1 MLFQR
6 VSKGV
11 VTIAS
16 GSWTKVT
23 CKCCFTDAVRPL
35 LVIELNKDVQLETK
49 EWIISKIE
57 APANKQGAQLLAHPG
72 EDDDGDMILVAAPSC
87 TLLRNAEALGLSKAY
102 RDGTMLAFSYPD
114 RANFKNAD
122 NVEELLTLAEQQY
135 ISKKELDDLKAGT
148 NESIPGC
155 SKDKGSLYPGELIFQ
170 KLEKSGIVKT
180 MYPLH
185 DKEKLSAFSKQWYS
199 QFNFGVQPLDY
210 IHSYFGGTVAFYFSF
225 LGFYTLSLLLPAVLG
240 AVLYFLP
247 WNSLNGQVLLA
258 IFNVVWSTVVLE
270 LWKRRSAELAYGW
283 GTLLLNSTFEEPRPN
298 YRGTMG
304 HNPVTRRWE
313 PYFPSAE
320 RKKRIWFVS
329 TPVVCAF
336 LWLTVMGMVAYFY
349 LEWCAKDYYSREPSW
364 LAMPLLYL
372 PSVLHILYVDFMN
385 HVYKT
390 VAHMLTEWENHRVE
404 SDFQKHYTLKVLVFS
419 FINCFAV
426 LFYIA
431 FYKQDLELL
440 RKRLASLL
448 IVSQIIN
455 QVTEAL
461 VPYLQERFLPSQGTK
476 QREADPHIDK
486 LRAQGC
492 QPEYPGLF
500 AEYIELFVQFGY
512 LSLFSC
518 VYPLTAALLFLNN
531 VTEIRTDALKICK
544 LFRKPFVAPAANI
557 GIWQTAFEALGFVS
571 VISNCWLI
579 LISPQVTGYCQE
591 NGVSFRY
598 ALLCTIALEHVLI
611 ILKVVIAFVIPD
623 LPKWVRIKVA
633 QLEFRSRQALK
644 TVA

>member
-6 VSKGV
+6 VSRGV

-35 LVIELNKDVQLETK
+35 LVIELNKEVRLETK
-49 EWIISKIE
+49 QWIISKIE
-57 APANKQGAQLLAHPG
+57 APSNKQGKRTLLLQGLSYWLTLARN
-72 EDDDGDMILVAAPSC
+72 DDGDMILVAAPTC
-87 TLLRNAEALGLSKAY
+87 TLLRNAEAMGLSKPY

-114 RANFKNAD
+114 RASFKNAD
-122 NVEELLTLAEQQY
+122 NIEELLTLAEQQY
-135 ISKKELDDLKAGT
+135 IAKNELDDLKAGT

-155 SKDKGSLYPGELIFQ
+155 SKDKGSLYPGEPIFQ
-170 KLEKSGIVKT
+170 KLEKSRIVKT

-199 QFNFGVQPLDY
+199 QFSSWELPLDY
-210 IHSYFGGTVAFYFSF
+210 IHSYFGGPVAFYFSF
-225 LGFYTLSLLLPAVLG
+225 LGFYTVSLLLPAVLG

-247 WNSLNGQVLLA
+247 WHSLNGHVLLA
-258 IFNVVWSTVVLE
+258 IFNVVWSTVFLE

-304 HNPVTRRWE
+304 HNPVTKRWE

-320 RKKRIWFVS
+320 RKRRIWFVS
-329 TPVVCAF
+329 TPV
-336 LWLTVMGMVAYFY
+336 
-349 LEWCAKDYYSREPSW
+349 
-364 LAMPLLYL
+364 
-372 PSVLHILYVDFMN
+372 
-385 HVYKT
+385 
-390 VAHMLTEWENHRVE
+390 
-404 SDFQKHYTLKVLVFS
+404 
-419 FINCFAV
+419 
-426 LFYIA
+426 
-431 FYKQDLELL
+431 
-440 RKRLASLL
+440 
-448 IVSQIIN
+448 
-455 QVTEAL
+455 
-461 VPYLQERFLPSQGTK
+461 
-476 QREADPHIDK
+476 
-486 LRAQGC
+486 
-492 QPEYPGLF
+492 GLF

-531 VTEIRTDALKICK
+531 VTEIRTDALKFCK

-579 LISPQVTGYCQE
+579 LISPQVKGYCQE
-591 NGVSFRY
+591 NGVSFRN

>member
-6 VSKGV
+6 VSRGV

-23 CKCCFTDAVRPL
+23 CKCCFTDKVRPL
-35 LVIELNKDVQLETK
+35 LVIELNKEVRLETK
-49 EWIISKIE
+49 QWIISKIE

-87 TLLRNAEALGLSKAY
+87 TLLRNAEALGLSKPY
-102 RDGTMLAFSYPD
+102 HDGTMLAFSYPD
-114 RANFKNAD
+114 RASFKNAD
-122 NVEELLTLAEQQY
+122 NIEELLTLAEQQY
-135 ISKKELDDLKAGT
+135 IAKNELDDLKAGI

-155 SKDKGSLYPGELIFQ
+155 SKDKGCLYPGEPIFQ

-185 DKEKLSAFSKQWYS
+185 DKERLSSFSKQWYS
-199 QFNFGVQPLDY
+199 QFSSLELPL
-210 IHSYFGGTVAFYFSF
+210 
-225 LGFYTLSLLLPAVLG
+225 
-240 AVLYFLP
+240 
-247 WNSLNGQVLLA
+247 
-258 IFNVVWSTVVLE
+258 VVLE

-304 HNPVTRRWE
+304 HNPVTKRWE

-329 TPVVCAF
+329 APVVCAF

-349 LEWCAKDYYSREPSW
+349 LEWCVKDYYSREPSW
-364 LAMPLLYL
+364 LAMSLLYL

-385 HVYKT
+385 NVYKT

-461 VPYLQERFLPSQGTK
+461 VPYLLERFFPSEGTK
-476 QREADPHIDK
+476 QREADPNIDK

-531 VTEIRTDALKICK
+531 VTEIRTDALKLCK

-579 LISPQVTGYCQE
+579 LISPQVKGYCQAS
-591 NGVSFRY
+591 GVSFRN
-598 ALLCTIALEHVLI
+598 ALLCTIVLEHVLI
-611 ILKVVIAFVIPD
+611 ILKAVIAFVIPD

-633 QLEFRSRQALK
+633 QLEFQSHQALK

>member
-6 VSKGV
+6 VSRGV
-11 VTIAS
+11 VNIAT

-23 CKCCFTDAVRPL
+23 CKCCFTDTVRPL

-49 EWIISKIE
+49 QWIISKVE

-87 TLLRNAEALGLSKAY
+87 TLLRNAEALGLSKTY
-102 RDGTMLAFSYPD
+102 HDGTMLAFSYPD
-114 RANFKNAD
+114 RASFKNAD
-122 NVEELLTLAEQQY
+122 HIEELLTLAEQQY
-135 ISKKELDDLKAGT
+135 IAKKQLDDLKAGT

-155 SKDKGSLYPGELIFQ
+155 SKDKGSLYPGEPIFQ
-170 KLEKSGIVKT
+170 KLEKIGIVKT

-199 QFNFGVQPLDY
+199 QFNSGVQPLDY

-247 WNSLNGQVLLA
+247 WHSVNGHVLLA
-258 IFNVVWSTVVLE
+258 VFNVVWSTVVLE

-283 GTLLLNSTFEEPRPN
+283 GTLLLNSTFEEPRPS

-329 TPVVCAF
+329 APVVCAF
-336 LWLTVMGMVAYFY
+336 LWLSVMGMVAYFY
-349 LEWCAKDYYSREPSW
+349 LEWCVKDYYSREPSW

-385 HVYKT
+385 NVYKT
-390 VAHMLTEWENHRVE
+390 VAHKLTEWENHRVE
-404 SDFQKHYTLKVLVFS
+404 SDFQKHYTLKVLMFR

-461 VPYLQERFLPSQGTK
+461 VPYLLERFFPSKGTK

-531 VTEIRTDALKICK
+531 VTEIRTDALKLCK

-557 GIWQTAFEALGFVS
+557 GIWQVE
-571 VISNCWLI
+571 
-579 LISPQVTGYCQE
+579 
-591 NGVSFRY
+591 
-598 ALLCTIALEHVLI
+598 
-611 ILKVVIAFVIPD
+611 
-623 LPKWVRIKVA
+623 
-633 QLEFRSRQALK
+633 
-644 TVA
+644 